1 MIGLSSENEYPAQ
14 AVRPLSLAW
23 ITDDLL
29 DHTRK
34 VWSSE
39 YGRVI
44 SEDEALEILMNVK
57 RLAEVL
63 TRGTT

>member
-1 MIGLSSENEYPAQ
+1 MIGLTSENEYPAQ

-29 DHTRK
+29 DQTRK

-44 SEDEALEILMNVK
+44 SEEEAVEILMNVK